1 MLVIMLSKKKLIILI
16 NNILADSDF
25 LSLRRLH
32 KVICDLHTS
41 NQKQATRG
49 KFIIVHFVE
58 KNHLLLGMQL
68 PHAHPTVNTCQ
79 NFVSSIYVKQSSNL
93 LEGV

>member
-16 NNILADSDF
+16 NNILADSDI

-58 KNHLLLGMQL
+58 KKSLVTRDAVIACTPYSKHLSKFCELHLCQ
-68 PHAHPTVNTCQ
+68 TV
-79 NFVSSIYVKQSSNL
+79 
-93 LEGV
+93 

>member
-16 NNILADSDF
+16 NNILADSDI

-49 KFIIVHFVE
+49 KFIMVHFVK
-58 KNHLLLGMQL
+58 KNHLLLLGMQL
-68 PHAHPTVNTCQ
+68 SHAHHTVNTCQ
-79 NFVSSIYVKQSSNL
+79 NFVSSIYVKQSR
-93 LEGV
+93 